1 MSKEKERKAELH
13 QLLLVETN
21 LQGLAKKVM
30 EEAVGT
36 FGKRERFTGTVKTLK
51 MFDESRKGEEA
62 TEVQDVTTTVEDKL
76 GYVEEA
82 LERYWDA
89 FLQKESTNQAASADL
104 IVDGKVLASAVPAT
118 ALLGFETKL
127 KELRAM
133 YEAIPTLAPGIKWE
147 TTDIAGVFANP
158 HAEDRMKTEKTIQF
172 KEVSKATD
180 KHPAQV
186 EKWTADV
193 PVGKYTTTTTSSAMS
208 VARKSELLGRIDKL
222 IQAVMAARMSANSTE
237 IVNVTIGSAL
247 INFIHGR
254 L

>member
-1 MSKEKERKAELH
+1 MAKDKERKAELH
-13 QLLLVETN
+13 QLLPVETN
-21 LQGLAKKVM
+21 LQGLSKKVM

-36 FGKRERFTGTVKTLK
+36 FGKRERFTGIVKTLK
-51 MFDESRKGEEA
+51 MFDDARKGEEA
-62 TEVQDVTTTVEDKL
+62 TEVQDITTTVDEKL
-76 GYVEEA
+76 AYVEEA
-82 LERYWDA
+82 VARYWDA
-89 FLQKESTNQAASADL
+89 FLQKESTNQEASADL
-104 IVDGKVLASAVPAT
+104 IVEGKVLASNVPAT

-147 TTDIAGVFANP
+147 STDVPGVFSNP
-158 HAEDRMKTEKTIQF
+158 HEEERMKTEKTIQF

-193 PVGKYTTTTTSSAMS
+193 PVGKYVTTTTSSAMPVS
-208 VARKSELLGRIDKL
+208 RKSELLARIDKL
-222 IQAVMAARMSANSTE
+222 IQAVMAARMAANSTE
-237 IVNVTIGSAL
+237 IVNVAIGSAL
-247 INFIHGR
+247 IDFIHGR